1 MIPLNAIKDDLQSR
15 LNKAGTLQFILHTHT
30 GKFVRAVKASVNEID
45 RKINGLVTLTS
56 SDVETVQTGIDVAS
70 MTLKIDFVIRCK
82 DDEDDVY
89 DQKDSAGFINL
100 FGLPI
105 HVKALLDQER
115 NNK

>member
-82 DDEDDVY
+82 DDEFRPFFDV
-89 DQKDSAGFINL
+89 SIR
-100 FGLPI
+100 
-105 HVKALLDQER
+105 LLCDCPR
-115 NNK
+115 ACVLRRTLRA